1 MKKIFALILTA
12 ALAITAAG
20 CRKSDD
26 SESRRTN
33 RLEEIKERG
42 VLTVATEPYFAPNE
56 FIDPTKQGTKCMWA
70 RI

>member
-1 MKKIFALILTA
+1 MKKLFALILTA
-12 ALAITAAG
+12 ALAITAVG

-42 VLTVATEPYFAPNE
+42 ILHLTSL
-56 FIDPTKQGTKCMWA
+56 
-70 RI
+70 